1 MITLNNAVINMWVH
15 EHQNWPNFT
24 WDVGSLVSKL
34 ADIRHR
40 QGRLLGRMEGLGF
53 ELKCEASLSTLTNDV
68 VKSSAI
74 EGENLN
80 PEEVRS
86 SIARRLGID
95 IAGLIPASRD
105 VEGIVEMMLDAT
117 QQFSKPLTKDRL
129 FDWHAALFPTGRSGT
144 HKITVGGWR
153 TIDAGPM
160 QVVSGPIGKE
170 KVHFEA
176 PDADRLEKEMHAF
189 LKWFGNNDDIDP
201 VIKAGIAH
209 LWFVTI
215 HPFEDGNGRIAR
227 AIGDMALARAD
238 GTQDRFYSLSSQ
250 IEVERKHYYDQL
262 EKQQRAT
269 PDITDWLSWFLDC
282 LGRAISNA
290 ETTLGNVLF
299 KAQLWDTINQKPVND
314 RQRLIINR
322 MLEDDYEG
330 FMNTSKYAKLAKCSN
345 DTALRDIQELKERG
359 IFIQN
364 PGGGRSTSYRL
375 PGREET

>member
-1 MITLNNAVINMWVH
+1 MWTH
-15 EHQNWPNFT
+15 KHQDWPNFT
-24 WDVGSLVSKL
+24 WDAEALASKL

-40 QGRLLGRMEGLGF
+40 QGRLLGRMEGLSF
-53 ELKCEASLSTLTNDV
+53 ELKREASLSTLTNDV

-95 IAGLIPASRD
+95 TAGLISASRNI
-105 VEGIVEMMLDAT
+105 EGIVEMMLDAT
-117 QQFSKPLTKDRL
+117 QRFSRPLTKDRL
-129 FDWHAALFPTGRSGT
+129 FDWHAALFPTGRSGM

-153 TIDAGPM
+153 TTDAGSM
-160 QVVSGPIGKE
+160 QVISGPIGKE
-170 KVHFEA
+170 KIHFEA
-176 PDADRLEKEMHAF
+176 PYANLLEKEMQEF
-189 LKWFGNNDDIDP
+189 LAWFAGGDDIDP
-201 VIKAGIAH
+201 VIRAGIAH

-250 IEVERKHYYDQL
+250 IETERQHYYDQL
-262 EKQQRAT
+262 EKQQCTT
-269 PDITDWLSWFLDC
+269 PEISGWLSWFLDC
-282 LGRAISNA
+282 LGRAITNA
-290 ETTLGNVLF
+290 ETTLSNVLF
-299 KAQLWDTINQKPVND
+299 KAKLWDAVNQKPVND

-322 MLEDDYEG
+322 MLEDDFEG
-330 FMNTSKYAKLAKCSN
+330 CMNTSKYARLAKCSN
-345 DTALRDIQELKERG
+345 DTALRDIQALKERG

-375 PGREET
+375 PDRKD

>member
-24 WDVGSLVSKL
+24 WDMESLASKL

-53 ELKCEASLSTLTNDV
+53 ELKREASLSTLTNDV

-117 QQFSKPLTKDRL
+117 QQFSEPLTKDRL
-129 FDWHAALFPTGRSGT
+129 FDWHAALFPTGRSGM

-170 KVHFEA
+170 MVHFEA
-176 PDADRLEKEMHAF
+176 PDADRLEKEMQAF
-189 LKWFGNNDDIDP
+189 LKWFGNGYDIDL

-227 AIGDMALARAD
+227 AISDMALARAD

-250 IEVERKHYYDQL
+250 IEAERKHYYDQL

-282 LGRAISNA
+282 LGRAITNA

-299 KAQLWDTINQKPVND
+299 KAQLWDTINQRPVND

-322 MLEDDYEG
+322 MFEVDFEG

-364 PGGGRSTSYRL
+364 PGRGRSTSYRL
-375 PGREET
+375 PDRKET

>member
-250 IEVERKHYYDQL
+250 IEAERKHYYAQL

>member
-1 MITLNNAVINMWVH
+1 MWIH
-15 EHQNWPNFT
+15 EHHNWPNFT
-24 WDVGSLVSKL
+24 WDAEALASKL

-53 ELKCEASLSTLTNDV
+53 ELKREASLSTLTNDV

-95 IAGLIPASRD
+95 IAGLIPTSRD

-117 QQFSKPLTKDRL
+117 QQFSLALTKDRL
-129 FDWHAALFPTGRSGT
+129 FDWHVALFPTGRSGM

-176 PDADRLEKEMHAF
+176 PSADRLEKEMQAF
-189 LKWFGNNDDIDP
+189 LKWFGNGYDIDP

-250 IEVERKHYYDQL
+250 IEEERKHYYDQL
-262 EKQQRAT
+262 EKQQRTT

-282 LGRAISNA
+282 LGRAITNA

-322 MLEDDYEG
+322 MLEDDFEG

-364 PGGGRSTSYRL
+364 PGRGRSTSYRL
-375 PGREET
+375 PD